1 MKIELNEK
9 PDLQWED
16 LEDGDVFI
24 DGDSVCMKVRYIFA
38 EFDEKDN
45 FKEYVLDLSS
55 GKLFDAYYNSY
66 DIVKVVK
73 CKLVKDED

>member
-16 LEDGDVFI
+16 LEYGDVFI
-24 DGDSVCMKVRYIFA
+24 DDDSVCMKVRYIF
-38 EFDEKDN
+38 DGKDN
-45 FKEYVLDLSS
+45 HPKEYVLDLSS
-55 GKLFDAYYNSY
+55 GKLFDIYYNSY

>member
-9 PDLQWED
+9 CDLQWKD
-16 LEDGDVFI
+16 LEYGDVFI
-24 DGDSVCMKVRYIFA
+24 DSDNDVCMKVEYVEYA
-38 EFDEKDN
+38 N
-45 FKEYVLDLSS
+45 NLKECVLDLSS
-55 GKLFDAYYNSY
+55 GKLFDFYDSY

>member
-16 LEDGDVFI
+16 LEYGDVFI
-24 DGDSVCMKVRYIFA
+24 DGDNVCMKARYI
-38 EFDEKDN
+38 KDN
-45 FKEYVLDLSS
+45 HLKEYVLDLSS
-55 GKLFDAYYNSY
+55 GKLFDIYYNSY